1 MSATTWICKTMHVD
15 HHHNKLEQKKVF
27 TLLLSVEKLA
37 IVFYLLYFV
46 VRWPFHD
53 IIGGDLQFK
62 SFSLL
67 LRYEDLWAILLRG
80 LLYNENND
88 WAVSAR
94 LKFLSGLGVKVLSD
108 LVHLYPMFW
117 NQQFSFVFYT
127 LRICFSTCLKKITC
141 SMQWKGA

>member
-15 HHHNKLEQKKVF
+15 HHHNKLEQKKV
-27 TLLLSVEKLA
+27 LNRLLSVEKLA

-46 VRWPFHD
+46 ARWPFHD
-53 IIGGDLQFK
+53 IIGGVLQFK

-88 WAVSAR
+88 WALSAR

-117 NQQFSFVFYT
+117 NNSSV
-127 LRICFSTCLKKITC
+127 LCFILYGSAFPLV
-141 SMQWKGA
+141 

>member
-1 MSATTWICKTMHVD
+1 MDMQDNACWSPSQQTGT
-15 HHHNKLEQKKVF
+15 KKV
-27 TLLLSVEKLA
+27 LNRLLSVEKLA

-88 WAVSAR
+88 WALYSTR
-94 LKFLSGLGVKVLSD
+94 LKFLSGLGVKVFWSD
-108 LVHLYPMFW
+108 LEHLYPMFW